1 MSLRAQLAAENED
14 PDSDDST
21 DSDAAQVTPIEPEAA
36 YLDAVDGPFS
46 LNWDTAEI
54 DLDTEATDRVLS
66 IVVAVSNLV

>member
-1 MSLRAQLAAENED
+1 MSLRARLAAENED

>member
-1 MSLRAQLAAENED
+1 MSLRARLATENED